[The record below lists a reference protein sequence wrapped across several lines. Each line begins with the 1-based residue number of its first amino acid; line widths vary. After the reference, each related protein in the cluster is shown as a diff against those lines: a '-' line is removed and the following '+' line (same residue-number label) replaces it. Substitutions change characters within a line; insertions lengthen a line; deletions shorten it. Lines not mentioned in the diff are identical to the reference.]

1 MSVNTDPEAL
11 ARMARELENMDKAV
25 REATARVRRQL
36 AGSRWQDPVRKNFEH
51 LLQDIERNATGLGR
65 CRPMALGCSS
75 RKSAS
80 CGSIWVAEVV

>member
-51 LLQDIERNATGLGR
+51 LLQDIERNATGLGQMSTDGAR
-65 CRPMALGCSS
+65 MLKQKERELRQYLG
-75 RKSAS
+75 R
-80 CGSIWVAEVV
+80 